1 MALSDEKHALI
12 LQGAVEAFLETGYA
26 ATSMDEVARRAGV
39 SKRTV
44 YRHFASKAD
53 LFEAIAH
60 QAFGQ
65 FKAAY
70 ETGFEPGRPIREQ
83 LAAIA
88 RAEGALFTSERFMRL
103 GAVLWAE
110 TYRDP
115 DLAGRVPRF
124 QDDSDALAGFMA
136 DAMAA
141 GVLRQA
147 DPRRASSHFKA
158 LLKAEGFWPHLV
170 RGEVVAADRMAVI
183 AAEAVDLFLSHYGA
197 AG

>member
-1 MALSDEKHALI
+1 MALSDEKHAVI

-70 ETGFEPGRPIREQ
+70 ETRFQPGRPLRDQ

-88 RAEGALFTSERFMRL
+88 RAEGALFTSVRFMRL

-141 GVLRQA
+141 GALRTA

-170 RGEVVAADRMAVI
+170 RGEVVPVAKMAQI
-183 AAEAVDLFLSHYGA
+183 EAEAVDLFLSHYGPQ
-197 AG
+197 G

>member
-1 MALSDEKHALI
+1 MALSLRKHQLI
-12 LQGAVEAFLETGYA
+12 LEAAVAAFLDNGYSS
-26 ATSMDEVARRAGV
+26 TSMDEVARRAGV

-60 QAFGQ
+60 QAFAQ

-70 ETGFEPGRPIREQ
+70 ETGFEPGRPIQEQ
-83 LAAIA
+83 LGAIA
-88 RAEGALFTSERFMRL
+88 RTEGALFTSERFMRL

-115 DLAGRVPRF
+115 DLAARVPRF

-141 GVLRQA
+141 GVLRKA

-170 RGEVVAADRMAVI
+170 RGEVVPTDKMAVI
-183 AAEAVDLFLSHYGA
+183 EAEAVALFLSHYGPE
-197 AG
+197 G